1 MEHIAK
7 SQTGIVRG
15 PLWGEWLG
23 HLKGTPCL
31 GMELGTFQ
39 GSSAEWFLDNI
50 FTHKDSFLYCV
61 DTFKGSDEHH
71 LHGIDVSNNYQIAQD
86 LLARFTNKAFM
97 VNMSHKQMLFELGAD
112 RADHGNFDFLYV
124 DADHSARGCL
134 RDAVIGFELL
144 KVGGI
149 MIFDDYQWTSM
160 PKEIDRP
167 KMAINAFINCYAKEM
182 EVLPDRGYQVAL
194 KKIKE

>member
-7 SQTGIVRG
+7 SETGTVRG
-15 PLWGEWLG
+15 PRWIEWLG
-23 HLKGTPCL
+23 HLRGTPCK

-50 FTHKDSFLYCV
+50 CTHKDSFLYCV
-61 DTFKGSDEHH
+61 DTFEGSDEHH
-71 LHGIDVSNNYQIAQD
+71 LHGIDVSQNYEIAQER
-86 LLARFTNKAFM
+86 LARFPNKDFK
-97 VNMSHKQMLFELGAD
+97 VSMSHKHMLFELG
-112 RADHGNFDFLYV
+112 ADHGNFDFLYV

-149 MIFDDYQWTSM
+149 MIFDDYQWTAL

-167 KMAINAFINCYAKEM
+167 KMAVDAFMNCYAKEM
-182 EVLPDRGYQVAL
+182 ELLPGRGYQVAL

>member
-7 SQTGIVRG
+7 SETGIVRG
-15 PLWGEWLG
+15 PRWIEWLG
-23 HLKGTPCL
+23 HLKDTPCK

-50 FTHKDSFLYCV
+50 CTHKDSFLYCV

-71 LHGIDVSNNYQIAQD
+71 LHGIDVSRNYEIAEER
-86 LLARFTNKAFM
+86 LARFTNKAFIE
-97 VNMSHKQMLFELGAD
+97 NMSHKQMLSVTSVGS
-112 RADHGNFDFLYV
+112 GTFDFLYV

-149 MIFDDYQWTSM
+149 MIFDDYQWTAL

-167 KMAINAFINCYAKEM
+167 KMAVDAFINCYAKEM
-182 EVLPDRGYQVAL
+182 ELLPGRGYQVAL